1 MSEAVLELES
11 VSVPSAGER
20 GSPTAARRRVLFVS
34 YHFPPVGG
42 AGVQRPVKF
51 VKYLREF
58 GWEPTVLRASNPSVP
73 VFDESLCRDL
83 PEGLRQIAA
92 RTLEPAYDKKQALA
106 KAGGGSTSASWKRRL
121 TAPLRAMVTAPLR
134 LAARAAIQPDPQ
146 ILWWPAAWRAARKV
160 LREEPHDAV
169 FATAPPYSNLLLGGL
184 LAREFNLPLVLD
196 YRDEWDLSGE
206 YLENS
211 RKDPWTRFVQER
223 MQRWILRRADA
234 IVATTRAS
242 TARVLAR
249 ARSAGGRCEAAC
261 IYNGYDEADFPA
273 ESAGRPDIANAS
285 TVPPP
290 APGTLRL
297 VYTGTLWNLTSIDPV
312 VRGLERLMQIR
323 PDASRRIELVCVGR
337 KTPEQQAHLDRLNG
351 GPVALVVR
359 DYCPHAEA
367 VEWMRSA
374 DALLLL
380 LTDGP
385 GADRVAPAKLFEYLA
400 VGKPILSVLPDGETA
415 SLVSEFWPEGW
426 FVPSR
431 VDAIADWLA
440 RAVDART
447 VGRETPGSGMLAPL
461 GPVERVGAERFS
473 RRGLAGQLGT
483 LLDELVDRRESVR
496 EGRPC

>member
-1 MSEAVLELES
+1 MSATLLEPEAVVHDNRS
-11 VSVPSAGER
+11 TR
-20 GSPTAARRRVLFVS
+20 TRRVLLVS

-73 VFDESLCRDL
+73 VFDDSLCRDL
-83 PEGLRQIAA
+83 PPGLRQIAA

-106 KAGGGSTSASWKRRL
+106 RSTDSRAPSWKQRL
-121 TAPLRAMVTAPLR
+121 TAPLRAV
-134 LAARAAIQPDPQ
+134 ARAAIQPDPQ

-160 LREEPHDAV
+160 LREMPHDAIL
-169 FATAPPYSNLLLGGL
+169 ATAPPYSNLLLGGL
-184 LAREFNLPLVLD
+184 LAREFGLPLILD

-223 MQRWILRRADA
+223 MQRWILRRADT

-242 TARVLAR
+242 TERVLAR
-249 ARSAGGRCEAAC
+249 ARAAGSRCDAAC
-261 IYNGYDEADFPA
+261 IYNGFDEADFHD
-273 ESAGRPDIANAS
+273 EAS
-285 TVPPP
+285 SKVPP
-290 APGTLRL
+290 APPGTVRL

-312 VRGLERLMQIR
+312 VRALEQLATSR
-323 PDASRRIELVCVGR
+323 PEIARRIELVCVGR
-337 KTPEQQAHLDRLNG
+337 KTPEQQAHLDRLQA
-351 GPVALVVR
+351 GPVTLVCR

-400 VGKPILSVLPDGETA
+400 VGRPILSVLPEGETA
-415 SLVSEFWPEGW
+415 GLVSEFWPEGW
-426 FVPSR
+426 FTPAR

-440 RAVDART
+440 RAVEART
-447 VGRETPGSGMLAPL
+447 TGGEMLSPL
-461 GPVERVGAERFS
+461 TEIERAGAERFS
-473 RRGLAGQLGT
+473 RRGLTGQLAG
-483 LLDELVDRRESVR
+483 LLDRLVER